1 MYLPLS
7 INKCLLCTYSKQ
19 NAFEK
24 NLRKQLVTRT
34 RETRDPEEMGKIIEQ
49 FDKMALEDK
58 GDLKKAKIRRDFL
71 KIRKGRFLDA
81 LCKLTV
87 K

>member
-1 MYLPLS
+1 
-7 INKCLLCTYSKQ
+7 
-19 NAFEK
+19 
-24 NLRKQLVTRT
+24 LVTKT

-49 FDKMALEDK
+49 FDKLALEDK

-71 KIRKGRFLDA
+71 KIIDKVRYTLNKNISRCLLLVIVGCF
-81 LCKLTV
+81 KI